1 MSQEFDLVI
10 TSGGIGPTHDDVTI
24 KAVAAAFGQEIQSNE
39 EMLAHLARAHAATGS
54 KEPMRSS
61 FLRLAELPIQSK
73 LRFPPQ
79 KPEGKVLWPILQ
91 CNNVFVLPGVPE
103 FFSDKI
109 TAIAE
114 HFIEHRKSLVG
125 RKILLS
131 VEEKDI
137 VGVLD
142 AAVSAFPKGNGALSI
157 PNIFSFIYF

>member
-24 KAVAAAFGQEIQSNE
+24 KAVAAAFGQAIQSNAV
-39 EMLAHLARAHAATGS
+39 MLAHLARAHAASGA

-79 KPEGKVLWPILQ
+79 VPESAKLQWPILQ

-103 FFSDKI
+103 FFSDKM
-109 TAIAE
+109 TTIAE
-114 HFIEHRKSLVG
+114 HFIEHRKTLVG
-125 RKILLS
+125 RKILLRI
-131 VEEKDI
+131 EEKDI
-137 VGVLD
+137 VGALD
-142 AAVSAFPKGNGALSI
+142 AAVAAFPRGETHT
-157 PNIFSFIYF
+157 